1 MAARRLCLVVVSR
14 GLFSVC
20 SARASIAVASLVA
33 KAWAPGT
40 RASVAVAHGLSCSA
54 ACGIF
59 PDQGSKLCPLNWQ
72 EDFYPL
78 LHQESPRI
86 CLLCGVFT
94 YG

>member
-20 SARASIAVASLVA
+20 SAWASIAVASLVA

-59 PDQGSKLCPLNWQ
+59 PDQGSKPRALIGRWILNHWTT
-72 EDFYPL
+72 E
-78 LHQESPRI
+78 E
-86 CLLCGVFT
+86 CVC
-94 YG
+94 